1 MSFASR
7 YRYRIPKVSIEI
19 PRRQALTVR
28 IGLMTAS
35 ANSLSI
41 ASSTSCGK

>member
-1 MSFASR
+1 VLNAYDLPGGKSKGMH
-7 YRYRIPKVSIEI
+7 YW
-19 PRRQALTVR
+19 RRQALTVL
-28 IGLMTAS
+28 IGLMMAS